1 MAWVYLMIAGVF
13 EIAWAIGLKYTEGFS
28 KPVASVVTV
37 VLMIASFVFLSQAV
51 RELPIGTAYAIW
63 TGIGAVGTAILG
75 MILFSEPRDTV
86 RILCMLLIVA
96 GIVGLK
102 LTAGGEAHV
111 G

>member
-1 MAWVYLMIAGVF
+1 MAWAYLMIAGVF
-13 EIAWAIGLKYTEGFS
+13 EIAWAIGLKYTEGFT

-75 MILFSEPRDTV
+75 MVLFNEPRDTV

-102 LTAGGEAHV
+102 LTAGGESHV

>member
-75 MILFSEPRDTV
+75 MILFNEPRDTV

-102 LTAGGEAHV
+102 LTGGGAHV